1 MKSEL
6 PGKGK
11 NWIKLKGTQGWK
23 NIQEGTI
30 WKKDRLHGDHWDV
43 MDQKGK
49 KVKEVDFNG
58 RQIWPGG
65 PKHKHKKT

>member
-1 MKSEL
+1 MKSKL
-6 PGKGK
+6 PGEGK
-11 NWIKLKGTQGWK
+11 DWVKLKGTQGWK
-23 NIQEGTI
+23 NTKDGTI
-30 WKKDRLHGDHWDV
+30 WKKDLLHRDHWDV

-49 KVKEVDFNG
+49 KVKEVDFSG